1 MRAVALV
8 VLLLAAGLGGPKPEA
23 KAATARTDV
32 RAYVRLLMQTD
43 PYADARARMVDR
55 QIAARGVTD
64 PRVLAAMR
72 TVPRHRFVD
81 QTQAASA
88 YDDRPLPI
96 GHGQTISQ
104 PYIVAYMTELLRL
117 QPGAKVLEVGTGCG
131 YQAAVLGEI
140 AREVYT
146 IEIVKPLA
154 DCATNVLRE
163 LGYANIQVRH
173 GDGYG
178 GWPDR
183 APFDGI
189 VVAAAPDHVPPAL
202 VAQLAVGARLVIPVG
217 DADQEI
223 RVITKTA
230 SGQREERLIPVR
242 FVPLTRDVREQD

>member
-1 MRAVALV
+1 MRRYILTAW
-8 VLLLAAGLGGPKPEA
+8 LLAVP
-23 KAATARTDV
+23 
-32 RAYVRLLMQTD
+32 MQTD
-43 PYADARARMVDR
+43 PHADARARMVDQ
-55 QIAARGVTD
+55 QIAARGIAD

-81 QTQAASA
+81 LSQAANA

-96 GHGQTISQ
+96 GRGQTISQ
-104 PYIVAYMTELLRL
+104 PYIVAYMTELLGL
-117 QPGAKVLEVGTGCG
+117 EPGAKVLEVGTGCG
-131 YQAAVLGEI
+131 YQAAVLAEI

-146 IEIVKPLA
+146 IEIVKSLA
-154 DCATNVLRE
+154 DGAADLLPR
-163 LGYANIQVRH
+163 LGYGNVHVRH
-173 GDGYG
+173 GDGYA
-178 GWPDR
+178 GWPDQ

-230 SGQREERLIPVR
+230 GGDREERLIPVR
-242 FVPLTRDVREQD
+242 FVPLTRDVRERD

>member
-1 MRAVALV
+1 
-8 VLLLAAGLGGPKPEA
+8 
-23 KAATARTDV
+23 
-32 RAYVRLLMQTD
+32 
-43 PYADARARMVDR
+43 MVEQ
-55 QIAARGVTD
+55 QIAARGVKD
-64 PRVLAAMR
+64 LRVLAAMGK
-72 TVPRHRFVD
+72 VPRHRFVHV
-81 QTQAASA
+81 TQAGNA

-117 QPGAKVLEVGTGCG
+117 QPGARILEVGTGCG
-131 YQAAVLGEI
+131 YQAAVLAEI
-140 AREVYT
+140 ARQVYS

-154 DCATNVLRE
+154 DGARKTLASLGHANVE
-163 LGYANIQVRH
+163 VRH

-178 GWPDR
+178 GWPDQ

-189 VVAAAPDHVPPAL
+189 VVTAAPDHVPPAL

-217 DADQEI
+217 DMDQEI

>member
-1 MRAVALV
+1 
-8 VLLLAAGLGGPKPEA
+8 
-23 KAATARTDV
+23 
-32 RAYVRLLMQTD
+32 
-43 PYADARARMVDR
+43 MVEQ
-55 QIAARGVTD
+55 QIAARGVKD
-64 PRVLAAMR
+64 LRVLAAMR
-72 TVPRHRFVD
+72 TVPRHRFVHP
-81 QTQAASA
+81 TQAGNA

-117 QPGAKVLEVGTGCG
+117 QPGARVLEVGTGCG
-131 YQAAVLGEI
+131 YQAVILGEI

-146 IEIVKPLA
+146 IEIVKALA
-154 DCATNVLRE
+154 DSARAVVAE
-163 LGYANIQVRH
+163 LGYRNIEVRH

-202 VAQLAVGARLVIPVG
+202 VAQLAVGGRLVIPVG
-217 DADQEI
+217 DDDQEI
-223 RVITKTA
+223 RVITRL
-230 SGQREERLIPVR
+230 SEGHREERLIPVR

>member
-1 MRAVALV
+1 
-8 VLLLAAGLGGPKPEA
+8 
-23 KAATARTDV
+23 
-32 RAYVRLLMQTD
+32 MQTD
-43 PYADARARMVDR
+43 PHSEARARMVEQ

-64 PRVLAAMR
+64 PSVLAAMR
-72 TVPRHRFVD
+72 KVPRHRFV
-81 QTQAASA
+81 AASQAPNA

-96 GHGQTISQ
+96 GQGQTISQ

-117 QPGAKVLEVGTGCG
+117 RPGAKVLEVGTGCG

-146 IEIVKPLA
+146 IEIVKSLA
-154 DCATNVLRE
+154 DGATKLLAH
-163 LGYANIQVRH
+163 LGYANVHVRH

-178 GWPDR
+178 GWPAQ

-230 SGQREERLIPVR
+230 DSHREERLIPVR
-242 FVPLTRDVREQD
+242 FVPLTRDVREQE

>member
-1 MRAVALV
+1 
-8 VLLLAAGLGGPKPEA
+8 
-23 KAATARTDV
+23 
-32 RAYVRLLMQTD
+32 
-43 PYADARARMVDR
+43 MVEQ

-64 PRVLAAMR
+64 LRVLAAMR
-72 TVPRHRFVD
+72 TVPRHRFVHP
-81 QTQAASA
+81 TQAGNA

-131 YQAAVLGEI
+131 YQAAILGEI

-146 IEIVKPLA
+146 IEIVKALA
-154 DCATNVLRE
+154 DSARGRRRRAWLR
-163 LGYANIQVRH
+163 NIHVRH

-178 GWPDR
+178 GWPDQ

-217 DADQEI
+217 DDDQEI

-230 SGQREERLIPVR
+230 RATAKSASSPCALSR
-242 FVPLTRDVREQD
+242 

>member
-1 MRAVALV
+1 
-8 VLLLAAGLGGPKPEA
+8 
-23 KAATARTDV
+23 
-32 RAYVRLLMQTD
+32 
-43 PYADARARMVDR
+43 VDR
-55 QIAARGVTD
+55 
-64 PRVLAAMR
+64 
-72 TVPRHRFVD
+72 
-81 QTQAASA
+81 TQASNA

-131 YQAAVLGEI
+131 YEAAVLGEI

-154 DCATNVLRE
+154 DCATKVLKD
-163 LGYANIQVRH
+163 LGYANIHVRH

-178 GWPDR
+178 GWPDQ

-217 DADQEI
+217 DGDQEI

>member
-1 MRAVALV
+1 MR
-8 VLLLAAGLGGPKPEA
+8 K
-23 KAATARTDV
+23 
-32 RAYVRLLMQTD
+32 
-43 PYADARARMVDR
+43 
-55 QIAARGVTD
+55 
-64 PRVLAAMR
+64 
-72 TVPRHRFVD
+72 VPRHRFVNA
-81 QTQAASA
+81 TLAASA

-104 PYIVAYMTELLRL
+104 PYIVAYMTELLQL
-117 QPGAKVLEVGTGCG
+117 KPGAKVLEIGTGCG
-131 YQAAVLGEI
+131 YQAAVLAEL

-154 DCATNVLRE
+154 DCALGILKD
-163 LGYANIQVRH
+163 LGYENVHVRH

-178 GWPDR
+178 GWPDQ

-202 VAQLAVGARLVIPVG
+202 IAQLAVGARLVIPIG

-230 SGQREERLIPVR
+230 SGYREEHLIPVR

>member
-1 MRAVALV
+1 MRRYILTAW
-8 VLLLAAGLGGPKPEA
+8 LLAVP
-23 KAATARTDV
+23 
-32 RAYVRLLMQTD
+32 MQTD
-43 PYADARARMVDR
+43 PHADARARMVDQ
-55 QIAARGVTD
+55 QIAARGVAD
-64 PRVLAAMR
+64 ARVLAAMR

-81 QTQAASA
+81 PSQAANA

-96 GHGQTISQ
+96 GRGQTISQ

-117 QPGAKVLEVGTGCG
+117 EPGAKVLEVGTGCG
-131 YQAAVLGEI
+131 YQAAVLAEI

-146 IEIVKPLA
+146 IEIVKSLA
-154 DCATNVLRE
+154 DGAADLLPR
-163 LGYANIQVRH
+163 LGYGKVHVRH

-178 GWPDR
+178 GWPDQ

-217 DADQEI
+217 DAHQEI

-230 SGQREERLIPVR
+230 SGHREERLIPVR

>member
-1 MRAVALV
+1 
-8 VLLLAAGLGGPKPEA
+8 
-23 KAATARTDV
+23 
-32 RAYVRLLMQTD
+32 
-43 PYADARARMVDR
+43 MVEQ
-55 QIAARGVTD
+55 QIQARGVAD

-72 TVPRHRFVD
+72 RVPRHRFVD
-81 QTQAASA
+81 ASQAASA

-104 PYIVAYMTELLRL
+104 PYIVAYMVELLRL
-117 QPGAKVLEVGTGCG
+117 APGAKVLEVGTGCG
-131 YQAAVLGEI
+131 YQAAVLAEL

-154 DCATNVLRE
+154 DCASRTLKD
-163 LGYANIQVRH
+163 LGYASVRVRH

-178 GWPDR
+178 GWPDQ

-202 VAQLAVGARLVIPVG
+202 IAQLAAGARLVIPVG

-230 SGQREERLIPVR
+230 TSHREERLLPVR